1 MRHFIIFVAGTIT
14 LSAAAPGPAIA
25 QDPGRI
31 FGAMTRMLTAPL
43 RQGFGPR
50 IPIHRPPMDLTPSSR
65 RNAIARAA
73 APQRAVARE
82 PQHAV
87 AREPQRVAIAPAA
100 VQAGIHTGWA
110 GAVFWPRAADDL
122 VGYAFFPNEAGER
135 FWAYGFNDISDG
147 IFTPPAAQAFASAR
161 RIRDERTVLPAA
173 ATELCGS
180 TVGAG
185 AWADHIEQIVQPDAG
200 QRELLL
206 QLRAALAK
214 ADDELK
220 AACPSAMPASQ
231 SARLDIMEERL
242 RALHYATLTIRTPLE
257 KFYGALTDEQKTRLN
272 GASQTASPA
281 RICQTPASA
290 HDRSAFA
297 LDPRARPNA
306 EQRAYQEAMQKHLT
320 DMAKFVAAACPQDIP
335 ATPLARLDAQADRLT
350 VLLYAAMAMRPALDQ
365 SASARPEV
373 QPRAEAPTPYPRPRP
388 VQANATP

>member
-14 LSAAAPGPAIA
+14 LSAAAPGSAVA

-82 PQHAV
+82 PQRA
-87 AREPQRVAIAPAA
+87 AIAPAA

-147 IFTPPAAQAFASAR
+147 IFAPPATQAFASAR
-161 RIRDERTVLPAA
+161 RIRDDRATALPAA

-180 TVGAG
+180 TAGAG
-185 AWADHIEQIVQPDAG
+185 AWADRIEQIVQPDAG
-200 QRELLL
+200 QREFLL
-206 QLRAALAK
+206 QLRGALAK

-220 AACPSAMPASQ
+220 AACPSAMPVSQ

-257 KFYGALTDEQKTRLN
+257 KFYGALTDEQKARLN
-272 GASQTASPA
+272 GASPTASPA

-290 HDRSAFA
+290 RDRSAFA
-297 LDPRARPNA
+297 LDPRARPSA

-350 VLLYAAMAMRPALDQ
+350 VLLYTAMAMRPALDQ
-365 SASARPEV
+365 SAEA